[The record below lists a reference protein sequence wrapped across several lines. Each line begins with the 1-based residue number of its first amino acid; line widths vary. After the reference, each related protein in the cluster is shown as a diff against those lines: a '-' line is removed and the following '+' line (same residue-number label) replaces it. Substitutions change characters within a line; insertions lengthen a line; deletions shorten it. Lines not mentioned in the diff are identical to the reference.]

1 MIFQHNLNYQI
12 RTNELLIG
20 ICCGYASV
28 IFITLALIIMMN
40 QQILSNEY
48 SISDEENDQI
58 ISEPNIEITEMSDD
72 NSNLDFGN

>member
-1 MIFQHNLNYQI
+1 
-12 RTNELLIG
+12 
-20 ICCGYASV
+20 
-28 IFITLALIIMMN
+28 MMN